1 MISSLLVYRKK
12 KVKDNFDIK
21 MDQFESFPVREVKLT
36 KQKLDFVSEKKHTF
50 LYYNIEQNNILFRS

>member
-36 KQKLDFVSEKKHTF
+36 KQKLDFVSEKKTYF
-50 LYYNIEQNNILFRS
+50 FVL